1 MPAQEPDSAGCVP
14 LPKSVLPLRESS
26 RLIPFLALALLFV
39 TSESLAQFTVE
50 RILTAPDG
58 DTDDFFGRSVAISG
72 DTVLVGAFHDDV
84 GFLNADQGS
93 AYVFRRNGTE
103 WTFEQQLTADDGG
116 ASDLFGVSVAL
127 SGDTALV
134 GIAADAGLGAAYVF
148 VRSGT
153 TWTQQ
158 QKLTPGDNAAGDNF
172 GTTVALGP
180 DTAIIGSLADDVG
193 GNVDQGSAYVFT
205 RSGTIWSEQQ
215 KLTASDGAAGDLFGQ
230 SVALEGDTAIVGADR
245 DDAGV
250 NLNQG
255 SAYVF
260 TRSGSMWTEQQQLT
274 ASDGDAQDQF
284 GISVAVSGDTV
295 LVGDARDDVLDQDD
309 GSAYVFTRSD
319 TTWTEQQKLI
329 RPDGE
334 NADLFG
340 QSVALSGDVALV
352 SAHLDDVGG
361 RSQQG
366 SARVFTRSG
375 STWTAQQDLIASD
388 GDGSA
393 GDSFSISVALE
404 HGTAVGLD

>member
-39 TSESLAQFTVE
+39 TSESLAKFTVE

-134 GIAADAGLGAAYVF
+134 GIAANAGLGAAYVF

-230 SVALEGDTAIVGADR
+230 GVALEEIPPS
-245 DDAGV
+245 
-250 NLNQG
+250 
-255 SAYVF
+255 SA
-260 TRSGSMWTEQQQLT
+260 
-274 ASDGDAQDQF
+274 
-284 GISVAVSGDTV
+284 
-295 LVGDARDDVLDQDD
+295 
-309 GSAYVFTRSD
+309 
-319 TTWTEQQKLI
+319 
-329 RPDGE
+329 
-334 NADLFG
+334 
-340 QSVALSGDVALV
+340 
-352 SAHLDDVGG
+352 
-361 RSQQG
+361 
-366 SARVFTRSG
+366 
-375 STWTAQQDLIASD
+375 LIATMQ
-388 GDGSA
+388 A
-393 GDSFSISVALE
+393 
-404 HGTAVGLD
+404 

>member
-134 GIAADAGLGAAYVF
+134 GIAANAGLGAAYVF

-230 SVALEGDTAIVGADR
+230 GVALEGDTAIVGADR
-245 DDAGV
+245 DDVGV

-388 GDGSA
+388 GSA